1 MELGI
6 FMKLTDSTYRKL
18 RDEIFDAKY
27 KPNELITERQ
37 IAEKYGVSK
46 LTAGEVLH
54 RLCAE
59 GHLTSYPRSGYMVT
73 TLTPTERLQLSRIRE
88 ALESIVLET
97 LCQEASDDE
106 LRSLRRYIV
115 MHPESDGNPT
125 ASNNR
130 FHMAMTQMTNNRFLV
145 SMLHD
150 ILGAQSRVEQ
160 VISADVLQSWQSH
173 HEDMLNAGLMGSTL
187 VYYFRYNVGNDNLMG
202 LYSTALMV
210 GMLVC
215 IPLMGLIARKL
226 GNVKSVLLGA
236 ALCFMAGIP
245 RIITGDKSIVVFFI
259 CIVLMGFGSGLIANM
274 MRQCRN
280 DAATYSQL
288 QGVDISGALCSLYS
302 FSQKL
307 GQAVSAII
315 AAGLLAAVDYT
326 PGETPDAATLDLFFA
341 ENLLIPMATVV
352 AVVAFL
358 IPVIRMEKKLVKDIA
373 EKENTTHESEC
384 I

>member
-1 MELGI
+1 
-6 FMKLTDSTYRKL
+6 
-18 RDEIFDAKY
+18 
-27 KPNELITERQ
+27 
-37 IAEKYGVSK
+37 
-46 LTAGEVLH
+46 
-54 RLCAE
+54 
-59 GHLTSYPRSGYMVT
+59 
-73 TLTPTERLQLSRIRE
+73 
-88 ALESIVLET
+88 
-97 LCQEASDDE
+97 
-106 LRSLRRYIV
+106 
-115 MHPESDGNPT
+115 
-125 ASNNR
+125 
-130 FHMAMTQMTNNRFLV
+130 
-145 SMLHD
+145 
-150 ILGAQSRVEQ
+150 
-160 VISADVLQSWQSH
+160 
-173 HEDMLNAGLMGSTL
+173 
-187 VYYFRYNVGNDNLMG
+187 
-202 LYSTALMV
+202 
-210 GMLVC
+210 
-215 IPLMGLIARKL
+215 
-226 GNVKSVLLGA
+226 
-236 ALCFMAGIP
+236 MAGIP

>member
-1 MELGI
+1 MLFSSLFFLANLCNIFRDTIKMELGI

-97 LCQEASDDE
+97 LCQEASDNE

-130 FHMAMTQMTNNRFLV
+130 FHMAMAQMTNNRFLV

-173 HEDMLNAGLMGSTL
+173 HEDIL
-187 VYYFRYNVGNDNLMG
+187 
-202 LYSTALMV
+202 
-210 GMLVC
+210 
-215 IPLMGLIARKL
+215 
-226 GNVKSVLLGA
+226 
-236 ALCFMAGIP
+236 
-245 RIITGDKSIVVFFI
+245 
-259 CIVLMGFGSGLIANM
+259 
-274 MRQCRN
+274 
-280 DAATYSQL
+280 
-288 QGVDISGALCSLYS
+288 
-302 FSQKL
+302 
-307 GQAVSAII
+307 SA
-315 AAGLLAAVDYT
+315 LAARN
-326 PGETPDAATLDLFFA
+326 LDRAIASLK
-341 ENLLIPMATVV
+341 EDI
-352 AVVAFL
+352 
-358 IPVIRMEKKLVKDIA
+358 VK
-373 EKENTTHESEC
+373 C
-384 I
+384 R